1 MDNYKSHINSLLVLG
16 GCRSGK
22 SRYAEEWINNRFKRK
37 LFVATLA
44 ASNDEEMQ
52 ARVEL
57 HRKRRD
63 DSWLTV
69 EEPLQLAAILDQYQS
84 QADAILIDCLSM
96 WISNCLFAEM
106 TDKTIEQA
114 VTELATTVRNLA
126 VPVVLVANEVG
137 LGVVPDNPLGRRFR
151 DLAGWTNQQLA
162 AACDSVVLV
171 AAGLPLTL
179 KNNNSPATDPQLS

>member
-1 MDNYKSHINSLLVLG
+1 MDNTSTQSESLLVLG

-22 SRYAEEWINNRFKRK
+22 SRYAEEWINKSFQRK

-44 ASNDEEMQ
+44 AAENDEEMQ

-63 DSWLTV
+63 ATWQTV
-69 EEPLQLAAILDQYQS
+69 EVPLQLTTILLRHQNE
-84 QADAILIDCLSM
+84 ADVILVDCLSM
-96 WISNCLFAEM
+96 WISNCLLAEM
-106 TDKTIEQA
+106 TDAAIEEEVSQ
-114 VTELATTVRNLA
+114 LATTVQKLS

-137 LGVVPDNPLGRRFR
+137 LGLVPDNPLGRRFR
-151 DLAGWTNQQLA
+151 DLAGLTNQQLA
-162 AACDSVVLV
+162 AACAKVVFV

-179 KNNNSPATDPQLS
+179 KS

>member
-1 MDNYKSHINSLLVLG
+1 MDDRKRQDNSLLVLG

-22 SRYAEEWINNRFKRK
+22 SRYAEEWINSRFARK
-37 LFVATLA
+37 LFIATLA
-44 ASNDEEMQ
+44 ATDNDTEMQ
-52 ARVEL
+52 ARIAL

-63 DSWLTV
+63 AAWQTV
-69 EEPLQLAAILDQYQS
+69 EEPLQLAATLDRHQNQT
-84 QADAILIDCLSM
+84 DVILIDCLSM

-106 TDKTIEQA
+106 DDPAIEQQVA
-114 VTELATTVRNLA
+114 ELAETIRTLA

-162 AACDSVVLV
+162 AACDTVVLV
-171 AAGLPLTL
+171 TAGLPLTL
-179 KNNNSPATDPQLS
+179 KNNNTSMT